1 MSGPSPLSRRH
12 TNPGRVS
19 KKQRTLV
26 RPKAKKQYPFAAALR
41 GGSYATGLLLNVL
54 NFRLHKTNSSS
65 VWKLMLQMYG
75 ICSRLPNISAVFS
88 IPFIKRAFHTDE
100 VTQQEC
106 LARCETRTREGG
118 EVSAFTPLLSC
129 KFVFA
134 NAAAVST
141 TIVTKP
147 QTYQPNIKVMFNQVN
162 QH

>member
-1 MSGPSPLSRRH
+1 MSGPFPLSRRH

-75 ICSRLPNISAVFS
+75 ICSRLPNISAVFFNHS
-88 IPFIKRAFHTDE
+88 SYLSFDGDKTWQPVSSCTLKRYMSGVSRVHKGEAPAL
-100 VTQQEC
+100 TQKHFQQSVI
-106 LARCETRTREGG
+106 LYQLG
-118 EVSAFTPLLSC
+118 
-129 KFVFA
+129 
-134 NAAAVST
+134 
-141 TIVTKP
+141 TKILFLNP
-147 QTYQPNIKVMFNQVN
+147 HLTF
-162 QH
+162 

>member
-1 MSGPSPLSRRH
+1 MSCESSAYFANEVLL
-12 TNPGRVS
+12 
-19 KKQRTLV
+19 TLPTKYYFFV
-26 RPKAKKQYPFAAALR
+26 DAV
-41 GGSYATGLLLNVL
+41 LLLQKYQPPMSFPDFTLSFPDFTRHFFSLLAETVD
-54 NFRLHKTNSSS
+54 S
-65 VWKLMLQMYG
+65 VT
-75 ICSRLPNISAVFS
+75 
-88 IPFIKRAFHTDE
+88 RAILIHY
-100 VTQQEC
+100 TQC
-106 LARCETRTREGG
+106 LAICETRTREGG

>member
-1 MSGPSPLSRRH
+1 MSLEWKTPAEAAFCTGELKKKW
-12 TNPGRVS
+12 VS
-19 KKQRTLV
+19 HRENFLKQHVARKKI
-26 RPKAKKQYPFAAALR
+26 P
-41 GGSYATGLLLNVL
+41 
-54 NFRLHKTNSSS
+54 NF
-65 VWKLMLQMYG
+65 G
-75 ICSRLPNISAVFS
+75 
-88 IPFIKRAFHTDE
+88 

-106 LARCETRTREGG
+106 LAICETRTREGG

-134 NAAAVST
+134 NAAAVAT